1 MAGGPQRMANT
12 NNIHILRQKEGGQDD
27 LKFNFDAIR
36 KGKEPDVELKP
47 YDIVAVD
54 EASLFS
60 KKGGGDLLKS
70 IVRSSAG
77 MVTGRGIIY

>member
-1 MAGGPQRMANT
+1 MAGGPLRMAKT
-12 NNIHILRQKEGGQDD
+12 NDVHVLRQKEGGQDD

-36 KGKEPDVELKP
+36 KGKEPDIEMKP

-60 KKGGGDLLKS
+60 KKGGADLLKG